1 MAHSAAT
8 SKNSLALLLAMLGLL
23 GGGLFGLKEH
33 FRNRASRVDLQKEA
47 DMLRGELEA
56 KDVALLRLQRDLRQL
71 QENTGVYPSHAAK
84 NDGASA
90 AELATGQSNVSP
102 RIGNSAATDNPVQ
115 NGLGEAAP
123 DDPEPMR
130 LKILEGIGILGDQLA
145 NRSVDLAI
153 LQLDLAAKADE
164 LGIPCKFVR
173 WIPPSRRPIRSIRGM
188 RRISCCATKSPK
200 PPGSSPLC
208 ASGSNRRGSISAWR
222 RATDKWRVT
231 GMVQSR
237 RFRESGGSSARSL
250 RV

>member
-90 AELATGQSNVSP
+90 AELAAGQSNVSP
-102 RIGNSAATDNPVQ
+102 RIGNSAATVNPVQ

-130 LKILEGIGILGDQLA
+130 LKILEGIGIQGDQLA

-164 LGIPCKFVR
+164 LGIPMQVR
-173 WIPPSRRPIRSIRGM
+173 SMDSAVASANPVYQRYAPYFLLRDEVAQAA
-188 RRISCCATKSPK
+188 RI
-200 PPGSSPLC
+200 
-208 ASGSNRRGSISAWR
+208 
-222 RATDKWRVT
+222 
-231 GMVQSR
+231 
-237 RFRESGGSSARSL
+237 ESSL
-250 RV
+250 RLRIEQERIHLGMAASHR